1 MRLLPDGFQFE
12 QPHWFW
18 GLLLI
23 PILALLKSAAGKQS
37 VVQFGSLHLLQELGR
52 RTTSALG
59 PFGLFLTFLTI
70 ATAVTALARP
80 QVVTVTERP
89 EESGVEIYIALDL
102 SFSMSIEDMFYE
114 EEGRRVKVDRLT
126 VAKNVTKKFI
136 RERKAD
142 RLGFVVFSG
151 KPYIASP
158 LTLDTEWLEKTLE
171 DDINFHTFDTPG
183 DRGFQSTENMGTAIG
198 SAIACATSRL
208 AKKRGTGTTN
218 TGVTNIADN
227 PASKVIIL
235 ITDGANNSGKI
246 SPLVAAKEAAERD
259 IRIYT
264 VAIGTHGN
272 YVVPELV
279 ERGMIGDIVRQEYD
293 EETLKEVAK
302 MSNGRFYHAK
312 DAKAMSSI
320 FNEID
325 QLEKKKVAMRRTT
338 HVDEFYHWP
347 LWGALASAMLGIVL
361 HQTLLRRYP

>member
-1 MRLLPDGFQFE
+1 MHLLPDGFQFE

-23 PILALLKSAAGKQS
+23 PVLALLKSAAGKQS
-37 VVQFGSLHLLQELGR
+37 VVQFGSLHLLQALGR

-59 PFGLFLTFLTI
+59 PVGLFLTFITI
-70 ATAVTALARP
+70 AAGTTALARP

-102 SFSMSIEDMFYE
+102 SFSMSIKDMFYE
-114 EEGRRVKVDRLT
+114 EEGRHTKVDRLT

-151 KPYIASP
+151 KPYVASP
-158 LTLDTEWLEKTLE
+158 LTLDTDWLEKTLE

-198 SAIACATSRL
+198 SAIACATARL
-208 AKKRGTGTTN
+208 AKKRSGTDQAGATN
-218 TGVTNIADN
+218 VADN

-246 SPLVAAKEAAERD
+246 SPLVAAQEAAERD

-264 VAIGTHGN
+264 VAIGTHGS

-293 EETLKEVAK
+293 EKTLKEVAD
-302 MSNGRFYHAK
+302 MSKGRFYHAK
-312 DAKAMSSI
+312 DARAMDNI
-320 FNEID
+320 FKEID
-325 QLEKKKVAMRRTT
+325 QLEKKQVAIRRTT
-338 HVDEFYHWP
+338 RVDEFYHWP
-347 LWGALASAMLGIVL
+347 LWGAVASAMLGIVL